1 MADGPL
7 TILTQPSLKDAR
19 MVLGFS
25 GWMDGGEVSTG
36 TIDYLVAKLQAR
48 EIARIDPAE
57 FYIYGIP
64 GPMDALAMLRP
75 HTQIEDGLIT
85 EFQAPTNTFFCSEEH
100 NLVLFSGREPN
111 LRWPEFADCMFELA
125 ARCSVSTIY
134 FIGSVAGLVPHTREP
149 RVFGSVSEPSLK
161 AVLSQYGLRLSNY
174 EGPASI
180 STYMTD
186 RSGREGYRMASLVA
200 EIPAYVQ
207 AKNHRCIEA
216 VVKRLAAMLDLQVTL
231 DDLRAKGDRLE
242 ARLNE
247 IIKSRPE
254 LAERIGQLEADYDHE
269 VFDSQMG
276 DLKDWLEQQ
285 GIRLD

>member
-1 MADGPL
+1 MAEKPL
-7 TILTQPSLKDAR
+7 KILTQPNLNDAR

-36 TIDYLVAKLQAR
+36 TIEYLVARLKAR
-48 EIARIDPAE
+48 EIGRIDPAG

-64 GPMDALAMLRP
+64 GPMEALAQLRP
-75 HTQIEDGLIT
+75 HTRIEDGLIT

-100 NLVLFSGREPN
+100 NLVLLAGSEPN
-111 LRWPEFADCMFELA
+111 LRWPRFADCIFETA
-125 ARCSVSTIY
+125 SRCNVSTIY
-134 FIGSVAGLVPHTREP
+134 FIGSVAGLAPHSREP
-149 RVFGSVSEPSLK
+149 RVFSSVSEASLK
-161 AVLSQYGLRLSNY
+161 PALEQYGLRFSNY

-180 STYMTD
+180 STYMTQ
-186 RSGREGYRMASLVA
+186 RSTSEGKKMATLVA
-200 EIPAYVQ
+200 EVPAYVQ
-207 AKNHRCIEA
+207 AKNYRCIEA
-216 VVKRLAAMLDLQVTL
+216 VTKRLAAILDLQITL

-242 ARLNE
+242 RRLNE